1 MSGPS
6 NSQLKRI
13 PLKAL
18 INLYSIR
25 GLDWVK
31 ANIPTEVIEANL
43 DQDMLDVLPSDLSSF
58 LSGVIAEQ
66 SLGSIGQQ
74 LELSEQFG
82 DDIVTALSY
91 ANNPQTTQASTNLF
105 CKSVAQLE
113 TRYEEFLNNKHIQ
126 VESLVKELDKIE
138 PMLSKMRQLTVETY
152 QSYNILNEA
161 ITELPDNYDLQTG
174 ADSVVDYIKNLENHL
189 HRYYEHR
196 LYITSASLHRRKDEV
211 NKASFDAEKLNEQ
224 IQDLMQK
231 LRDQKKSLV
240 SRIASKIDTQEKVRE
255 TINKLTA
262 QRASVEVI
270 ISEKDLIYWLDVL
283 VDASMVPEHN
293 SSLQSTAQMTRLS
306 LFTLLEY
313 FCTQQERSA
322 KEVKVLSANIADAK
336 TAADFYLRSE
346 EFVLEYFI
354 RKQHALVDWM
364 GDAARKKLSQL
375 QQIKDDYLAE
385 LRHSA

>member
-1 MSGPS
+1 MAKETS
-6 NSQLKRI
+6 NQLKSI

-31 ANIPTEVIEANL
+31 KNIPTQVIETNI

-66 SLGSIGQQ
+66 SFSSIGQQ

-91 ANNPQTTQASTNLF
+91 ANNPQTTEASTNLF
-105 CKSVAQLE
+105 CKQVVQLE
-113 TRYEEFLNNKHIQ
+113 NRYQEFLNNKHIQ
-126 VESLVKELDKIE
+126 IESLSNELNKIE
-138 PMLSKMRQLTVETY
+138 PMLSKMKQLTVETY
-152 QSYNILNEA
+152 HSHNILKNA
-161 ITELPDNYDLQTG
+161 ISELPNNDELQG
-174 ADSVVDYIKNLENHL
+174 GVESVISYIKNLENHL
-189 HRYYEHR
+189 NKYYAQR
-196 LYITSASLHRRKDEV
+196 LYITSAGLHRRKDDV
-211 NKASFDAEKLNEQ
+211 NKANFEAEKLNLQ
-224 IQDLMQK
+224 IKDLMQK

-240 SRIASKIDTQEKVRE
+240 SKIASKLDTQQKIRE

-262 QRASVEVI
+262 QRASIEVV
-270 ISEKDLIYWLDVL
+270 ISEKDLIFWLDVL

-293 SSLQSTAQMTRLS
+293 SSLQSTAQMARMS

-313 FCTQQERSA
+313 FCTQQERAA
-322 KEVKVLSANIADAK
+322 KEVQVLSANIADAK

-364 GDAARKKLSQL
+364 GDAARKKLDEL
-375 QQIKDDYLAE
+375 QKIKDDYLAE
-385 LRHSA
+385 LRQSA

>member
-1 MSGPS
+1 MVKPT

-43 DQDMLDVLPSDLSSF
+43 DQDMLDVLPSDLSTF

-66 SLGSIGQQ
+66 SFDSIGQQ

-91 ANNPQTTQASTNLF
+91 ANNPQTTKATTNLF
-105 CKSVAQLE
+105 CEQVLQLE
-113 TRYEEFLNNKHIQ
+113 SSYQEFLNNKHI
-126 VESLVKELDKIE
+126 EIDSLTSELDKIE
-138 PMLSKMRQLTVETY
+138 PMLSKMKQLTVETY
-152 QSYNILNEA
+152 QSYNVLKEA
-161 ITELPDNYDLQTG
+161 IGTLPDNNELKDG
-174 ADSVVDYIKNLENHL
+174 VGSVIDYIKNLELHL
-189 HRYYEHR
+189 NKYYEHR
-196 LYITSASLHRRKDEV
+196 LYITSAGLHRRKDDV
-211 NKASFDAEKLNEQ
+211 NKANFEAEKLNVQ
-224 IQDLMQK
+224 IKDLMQK

-240 SRIASKIDTQEKVRE
+240 GKLTSKLDTQEKIRE
-255 TINKLTA
+255 TVNKLTA
-262 QRASVEVI
+262 QRAGIEII
-270 ISEKDLIYWLDVL
+270 ISEKDLIFWLDVL

-322 KEVKVLSANIADAK
+322 KEVKVLSTNIADAK
-336 TAADFYLRSE
+336 TAADFFLRSE

-364 GDAARKKLSQL
+364 GDAARRKLGEL
-375 QQIKDDYLAE
+375 QKIKDEYLAE
-385 LRHSA
+385 IRQSA